1 MVVQREGKKGRRKG
15 CMWSMHVLF
24 VEQRVSSDNY
34 CHIYSIIFHQSSQSF
49 CLFTNTFW
57 WILTKK
63 PNKFEMPLP
72 VNTWMYCSSSIKK
85 SPVEY
90 YYYLSVFKP
99 TRIRTVS
106 ADSTV
111 KLEVME
117 KLKAEV
123 DDYRT
128 QTKSF
133 LKEMEAKNKL
143 IQTLEDR
150 LSRKPDPK
158 VQYMYT

>member
-1 MVVQREGKKGRRKG
+1 MNIDKKKQINLR
-15 CMWSMHVLF
+15 
-24 VEQRVSSDNY
+24 
-34 CHIYSIIFHQSSQSF
+34 CHYQSILECIVPP
-49 CLFTNTFW
+49 L
-57 WILTKK
+57 KK
-63 PNKFEMPLP
+63 
-72 VNTWMYCSSSIKK
+72 I
-85 SPVEY
+85 PVEY

-99 TRIRTVS
+99 TRIRTAS

-117 KLKAEV
+117 KLKAEI
-123 DDYRT
+123 DEYRT